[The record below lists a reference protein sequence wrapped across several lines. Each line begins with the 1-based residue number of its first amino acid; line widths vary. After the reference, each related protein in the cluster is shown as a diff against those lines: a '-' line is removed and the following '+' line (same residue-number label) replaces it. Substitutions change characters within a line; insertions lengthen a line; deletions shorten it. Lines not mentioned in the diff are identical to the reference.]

1 MYDPSEALLQ
11 LGLYDYVWG
20 EPGLLNTYNSNVQ
33 AEKARQENLA
43 YQNMWKQIEKDK
55 LDAEKQKTERAEL
68 AEAEAKMAELNK
80 SLVNAKPQ
88 EAEVIK
94 KQQAALLTRFPK
106 LQDSYETALKAKVAE
121 DNYQKRLIN
130 YKSMIP
136 RIFNND
142 NEIDAEIQRVADS
155 GLRESDKNDIITE
168 LRGKKSTKQ
177 MAAEAR
183 QSSIASHTGKK
194 TTETLEEQDLTN
206 KAQTAISSNTSP
218 ASLDEK
224 VLNAIRSLGY
234 SWNGTNWFKR

>member
-130 YKSMIP
+130 YKSTIP

-177 MAAEAR
+177 LAAEAR
-183 QSSIASHTGKK
+183 QSSIASHSGKK
-194 TTETLEEQDLTN
+194 TGEALEEQDLIN

-224 VLNAIRSLGY
+224 VLNSIRSLGY

>member
-20 EPGLLNTYNSNVQ
+20 DPGLLNTYNSNVQ

-43 YQNMWKQIEKDK
+43 YQKMWKQIEKDK

-136 RIFNND
+136 RIFND
-142 NEIDAEIQRVADS
+142 DAEIDAEIQRVADS

-183 QSSIASHTGKK
+183 QSSIASHSGKK
-194 TTETLEEQDLTN
+194 TTEALEEKDLAAKYQKMYLEN
-206 KAQTAISSNTSP
+206 KILTPKQ
-218 ASLDEK
+218 EQ
-224 VLNAIRSLGY
+224 IRSKYYGAQ
-234 SWNGTNWFKR
+234 

>member
-194 TTETLEEQDLTN
+194 TTETLEEKD
-206 KAQTAISSNTSP
+206 KAA
-218 ASLDEK
+218 AAKKKAD
-224 VLNAIRSLGY
+224 LGY
-234 SWNGTNWFKR
+234 SLDTEEQELVNKYYGVK